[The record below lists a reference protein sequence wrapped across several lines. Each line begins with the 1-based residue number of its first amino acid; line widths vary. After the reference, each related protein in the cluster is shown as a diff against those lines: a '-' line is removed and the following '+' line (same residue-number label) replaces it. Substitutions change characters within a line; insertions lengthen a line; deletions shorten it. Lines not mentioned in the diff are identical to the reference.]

1 MSNFEKF
8 DNWTI
13 ILNALRFI
21 ILIQPKNRVLYLTT
35 EQFLKFDISL
45 RLKLTYQRP
54 LLCKYLSKLPN
65 WPPLSLLHCN
75 ISTSEWFPS
84 SLTEGLHYWPARKD
98 FFREISAMNV
108 LAELDSIHFIVKL
121 SIHVLQG
128 DSAGTHILSAE
139 LLETVWLTAI
149 SIVMK
154 SSFMVVTGIL
164 VHEKK

>member
-1 MSNFEKF
+1 
-8 DNWTI
+8 
-13 ILNALRFI
+13 
-21 ILIQPKNRVLYLTT
+21 
-35 EQFLKFDISL
+35 
-45 RLKLTYQRP
+45 
-54 LLCKYLSKLPN
+54 
-65 WPPLSLLHCN
+65 
-75 ISTSEWFPS
+75 
-84 SLTEGLHYWPARKD
+84 
-98 FFREISAMNV
+98 MNV

-139 LLETVWLTAI
+139 LRETVWLTAI